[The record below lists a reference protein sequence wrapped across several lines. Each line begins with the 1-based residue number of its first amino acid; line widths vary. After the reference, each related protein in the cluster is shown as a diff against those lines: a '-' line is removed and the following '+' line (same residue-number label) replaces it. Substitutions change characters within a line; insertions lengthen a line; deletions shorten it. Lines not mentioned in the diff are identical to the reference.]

1 MTEGVQLCAPSFF
14 VEGHMHKSY
23 NRFWKTGI

>member
-14 VEGHMHKSY
+14 VEEHMHRSY
-23 NRFWKTGI
+23 NEF